1 MINSIHLSVKNKRR
15 GTVTIEEM
23 TREDFLE
30 EQSQLNQIHESNLKN
45 SISIQVINTQGK
57 EKNNLLH

>member
-57 EKNNLLH
+57 EKNSLLH

>member
-1 MINSIHLSVKNKRR
+1 MINSIHLSVKNTRR

-57 EKNNLLH
+57 EKNSLLH

>member
-1 MINSIHLSVKNKRR
+1 MINSINLSVKNKRR

-57 EKNNLLH
+57 EKNSLLH